1 MEQLISV
8 ILGVSLASAVGF
20 RIFIPFLIVSIAAH
34 FGYFDVND
42 NWEWIGGTS
51 AIITFAVATLV
62 EVFAYFIPFV
72 DNLLDTI
79 AIPVAGIAGSAIM
92 LSTIGEFDPLI
103 TYSLAILAGG
113 GTAALVKS
121 ATSTSRLASS
131 TVTAGLANPVVSA
144 TESGISTALS
154 LSAVF
159 VPIIAIILVALV
171 LFLIYKIY
179 SKAKRAIR

>member
-20 RIFIPFLIVSIAAH
+20 RIFIPFLVVSIAAH
-34 FGYFDVND
+34 FGYFDLNE
-42 NWEWIGGTS
+42 NWEWIGGIS
-51 AIITFAVATLV
+51 SIITFAVATVV

-79 AIPVAGIAGSAIM
+79 AIPIAGIAGSAIM

-144 TESGISTALS
+144 TESGISSALS

-159 VPIIAIILVALV
+159 VPLIAFILVVLV
-171 LFLIYKIY
+171 LFLMFKLY
-179 SKAKRAIR
+179 SKTKRVIR

>member
-8 ILGVSLASAVGF
+8 ILGISLASAVGF
-20 RIFIPFLIVSIAAH
+20 RVFIPFLIVSVASY
-34 FGYFDVND
+34 FGYFELNE
-42 NWEWIGGTS
+42 NWEWIGGMP
-51 AIITFAVATLV
+51 AIFTFAIATIV
-62 EVFAYFIPFV
+62 EIFAYFIPFV

-79 AIPVAGIAGSAIM
+79 AVPIAGLAGSAIM

-113 GTAALVKS
+113 GTAALIKS

-144 TESGISTALS
+144 TESGLSSVLS
-154 LSAVF
+154 LSAIF
-159 VPIIAIILVALV
+159 VPILAIILVISI
-171 LFLIYKIY
+171 LFLMYKLY
-179 SKAKRAIR
+179 TKTKKAIR